1 MLFQNQEKIMQTKV
15 HSLIESLT
23 NVCVGYLVSLAGQIL
38 IFPLFGID
46 VPIRDNI
53 LISVAFTV
61 LSIARSY
68 YLRRIFNRI
77 NPKPRDTYT
86 MIFGKDALRHIIE
99 SEDGVKD
106 LRNMIIEFSKHNG
119 VKS

>member
-1 MLFQNQEKIMQTKV
+1 MQTKV

-23 NVCVGYLVSLAGQIL
+23 NVAVGYIVSLAGQIL

-53 LISVAFTV
+53 LIGVAFTV

-77 NPKPRDTYT
+77 NPKPKDSITLV
-86 MIFGKDALRHIIE
+86 FGMEAIKWVIEDEKGGDA
-99 SEDGVKD
+99 
-106 LRNMIIEFSKHNG
+106 LRNMIIDSMKQY
-119 VKS
+119 VK

>member
-1 MLFQNQEKIMQTKV
+1 MQTKV

-23 NVCVGYLVSLAGQIL
+23 NVAVGYLVSIAGQIL

-53 LISVAFTV
+53 LIGVAFTV

-77 NPKPRDTYT
+77 NPKPKDSITLV
-86 MIFGKDALRHIIE
+86 FGMEAIKWVIEDEKGGDA
-99 SEDGVKD
+99 
-106 LRNMIIEFSKHNG
+106 LRNMIIDSMKQY
-119 VKS
+119 VK